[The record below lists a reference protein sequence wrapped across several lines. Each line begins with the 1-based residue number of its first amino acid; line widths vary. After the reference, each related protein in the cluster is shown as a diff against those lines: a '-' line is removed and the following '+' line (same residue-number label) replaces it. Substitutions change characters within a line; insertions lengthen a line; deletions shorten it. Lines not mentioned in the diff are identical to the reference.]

1 MIYEAGYTVVELH
14 PATKGMNLNTA
25 PELLKQE
32 YSTYIENIMPDSLGE
47 GKVRYGTASFA
58 NAVGEAPVDKIIK
71 AFPFTANDGSK
82 QQVLY
87 YNGFQNFAAFT
98 NLRIISSNTILVT
111 SPNIALF
118 KPDTFMRVQYNYG
131 EESDSIYLITN
142 IVPVAGNNDSIYIE
156 VEDNSFPDSLVDF
169 YLQSVNPNPQRISN
183 SKFSISVPND
193 FIASAYYF
201 AGQKLKLS
209 INGAPTNLVIAVNGV
224 DDTVEGEI
232 TFTTVLPNVPAFI
245 NGDTRLLSY
254 QSSTPDV
261 SVLYNSYGYIKVL
274 DMKTKTILGGAD
286 QTIENLSVACVPRSE
301 YFAKRLWIFNGV
313 DDVMIWDG
321 SVLKVYE
328 EPVKER
334 ATSFSKDN
342 DNPRI
347 FAFLTDN
354 SFDITKYQGKTIRLL
369 IFRPN
374 NTSEGITSL
383 VTNITEDVVDPDT
396 KIIHVTLFD
405 PVPDFN
411 GQDSLSVFYF
421 DRLPKFS
428 FMKGAHDRLWC
439 LGEGA
444 VGLEYRKPDLTMRY
458 YYSYNAFSDQ
468 AGFGFFNEKTKSVPS
483 EDISAKHGV
492 ADNLEAIVQLS
503 GNLVFMGRQNS
514 QVWKGVD
521 PLTEGSSNYFSWSVT
536 LPTGIYHGDLIVELA
551 NDAQFLSQNG
561 FASFSTLNIAKQFA
575 ASNTPNMDKI
585 ATEFMSTID
594 NNYQY
599 RACGS
604 FKYSGGSFCGFK
616 IGTNDVIVSRF
627 HTSFFWWGLF
637 SGDFTSSSCFLSFQE
652 DSLYLYIGNKIFQYA
667 DGFNN
672 SIVMYGDRDETRY
685 INFSETK
692 YVNNIRRRYANK
704 RYEVECDY
712 SSSIIVNPENNI
724 NIYISGN
731 LRNTFVLQDVYKLP
745 MRGDLL
751 GTITLVDGSKS
762 GSLDY
767 PNPTALGVRLD
778 IPSHTKKGR
787 LQFVSNNFLVTI
799 VGQIKNGPF
808 VLNKIRLFGIVE
820 R

>member
-1 MIYEAGYTVVELH
+1 MIYEAGYTIVELL

-58 NAVGEAPVDKIIK
+58 DVVGASPVDKVIK
-71 AFPFTANDGSK
+71 AFPFTSNDGSK
-82 QQVLY
+82 QQILY
-87 YNGFQNFAAFT
+87 YNGFQNFATFS

-111 SPNIALF
+111 SPNVGLF
-118 KPDTFMRVQYNYG
+118 KPDTLLRLSYNYG
-131 EESDSIYLITN
+131 ASSDAIYQISN
-142 IVPVAGNNDSIYIE
+142 IVPVAGHVNSIYIE
-156 VEDNSFPDSLVDF
+156 LEDNSFPDDLIDF
-169 YLQSVNPNPQRISN
+169 YLVANSPNPQRIGN
-183 SKFSISVPND
+183 STFSITVPND
-193 FIASAYYF
+193 FIAEVYYF
-201 AGQKLKLS
+201 DGQILKLS
-209 INGAPTNLVIAVNGV
+209 INDIVTSLTIAANGI
-224 DDTVEGEI
+224 DDTVEGQI
-232 TFTTVLPNVPAFI
+232 TFTLTTPTVPVFTDA
-245 NGDTRLLSY
+245 DTRLLSY
-254 QSSTPDV
+254 QSLTPDV

-286 QTIENLSVACVPRSE
+286 QTITGLSVACVPRSE

-313 DDVMIWDG
+313 DDVMIWNG
-321 SVLKVYE
+321 SALKVYE

-334 ATSFSKDN
+334 AASFN
-342 DNPRI
+342 RI
-347 FAFLTDN
+347 NNRNFSFVTDE
-354 SFDITKYQGKTIRLL
+354 SFDITKYQGGKSIGLDV
-369 IFRPN
+369 FRQDG
-374 NTSEGITSL
+374 TSEAATYL
-383 VTNITEDVVDPDT
+383 VTAIAFDEDTLIVTITVSVDLLEFT
-396 KIIHVTLFD
+396 
-405 PVPDFN
+405 
-411 GQDSLSVFYF
+411 GQDSASVFYF
-421 DRLPKFS
+421 DKLPKFS
-428 FMKGAHDRLWC
+428 LMKGAHDRLWC
-439 LGEGA
+439 LGDGA
-444 VGLEYRKPDLTMRY
+444 VGLEYRTPDLTMRY

-468 AGFGFFNEKTKSVPS
+468 SGFGFFNEKTKSVPS

-521 PLTEGSSNYFSWSVT
+521 PLAEGSSNYFSWSVT
-536 LPTGIYHGDLIVELA
+536 LPIGIYHGDLIVELA

-575 ASNTPNMDKI
+575 ASNTPNMDKM

-599 RACGS
+599 RSCCS
-604 FKYSGGSFCGFK
+604 FKYSGGAFCGFK
-616 IGTNDVIVSRF
+616 IGSNDIIVSKF

-637 SGDFTSSSCFLSFQE
+637 SGDFTSSTCFLSFQE
-652 DSLYLYIGNKIFQYA
+652 DSLYLYIGNKIYFYA
-667 DGFNN
+667 DSFSN
-672 SIVMYGDRDETRY
+672 STVMYGDRDETRY

-692 YVNNIRRRYANK
+692 YVNNIKRRYANK
-704 RYEVECDY
+704 RYEVDCDY

-751 GTITLVDGSKS
+751 GTITLVDGSTS

-767 PNPTALGVRLD
+767 PNNTALGVRLD

-799 VGQIKNGPF
+799 AGQIKNGPF

>member
-47 GKVRYGTASFA
+47 GKVRHGTASFA
-58 NAVGEAPVDKIIK
+58 DVVGTLPVDKVIK

-87 YNGFQNFAAFT
+87 YNGLKNFATFT

-111 SPNIALF
+111 SPNVGLF
-118 KPDTFMRVQYNYG
+118 KPDTFLRVQYNYG
-131 EESDSIYLITN
+131 EEADAIYLITN
-142 IVPVAGNNDSIYIE
+142 IVPVAGHANSVYIE
-156 VEDNSFPDSLVDF
+156 VEDNSFPDNLDDF
-169 YLQSVNPNPQRISN
+169 YLQAVNPNPQRIS
-183 SKFSISVPND
+183 STSFSITVPAD

-201 AGQKLKLS
+201 EEQKLKLS
-209 INGAPTNLVIAVNGV
+209 INGDVTDLLIAVGGINVTPGV
-224 DDTVEGEI
+224 I

-245 NGDTRLLSY
+245 NDDIRLLSY
-254 QSSTPDV
+254 ESLTPSV
-261 SVLYNSYGYIKVL
+261 SVIYNSYGYIKVL
-274 DMKTKTILGGAD
+274 DMKTKTLLGGAD
-286 QTIENLSVACVPRSE
+286 QTIENLSVACVPRCE

-321 SVLKVYE
+321 AVLKVYK

-334 ATSFSKDN
+334 AASFS
-342 DNPRI
+342 RI
-347 FAFLTDN
+347 DDRNFSFVTDAT
-354 SFDITKYQGKTIRLL
+354 FDITKYQDKIIDLQV
-369 IFRPN
+369 FRQN
-374 NTSEGITSL
+374 GTSEVDTYL
-383 VTNITEDVVDPDT
+383 VTAVAFAEDTLIVTITVSVD
-396 KIIHVTLFD
+396 LFD
-405 PVPDFN
+405 FA
-411 GQDSLSVFYF
+411 QRDSVSVFYF
-421 DRLPKFS
+421 DKLPKFS

-444 VGLEYRKPDLTMRY
+444 VGLEYRNTDLTMRF
-458 YYSYNAFSDQ
+458 YYSYNAFSDE

-492 ADNLEAIVQLS
+492 PDNLEAIVQLS

-521 PLTEGSSNYFSWSVT
+521 PRAEGSPNYFSWSVT
-536 LPTGIYHGDLIVELA
+536 LPIGIYHGDLIVELA

-599 RACGS
+599 RACAS
-604 FKYSGGSFCGFK
+604 FKYGGGSFCGFK
-616 IGTNDVIVSRF
+616 IGTNDIIVSRF

-652 DSLYLYIGNKIFQYA
+652 DSLYLYIGNKIYFYA
-667 DGFNN
+667 DGFSN
-672 SIVMYGDRDETRY
+672 STVMYGDRDETKY

-692 YVNNIRRRYANK
+692 YVNNIKRRYANK

-799 VGQIKNGPF
+799 AGQIKNGPF

>member
-111 SPNIALF
+111 SPNVGLF
-118 KPDTFMRVQYNYG
+118 KPDTFLRVQYNYG
-131 EESDSIYLITN
+131 EESDAIYLITN
-142 IVPVAGNNDSIYIE
+142 IVPVAGHNDSIYIE
-156 VEDNSFPDSLVDF
+156 VEDNSFPDNLVDF
-169 YLQSVNPNPQRISN
+169 YLQADNPNPQRIS
-183 SKFSISVPND
+183 STSFSITVPND

-209 INGAPTNLVIAVNGV
+209 INGAPTDLVIAVNGV

-232 TFTTVLPNVPAFI
+232 TFTTVLPNVPAF
-245 NGDTRLLSY
+245 NDGNDRLLSY
-254 QSSTPDV
+254 ESLTPSV
-261 SVLYNSYGYIKVL
+261 SVIYNSYGYIKVL
-274 DMKTKTILGGAD
+274 DMKTKTLLGGAD

-301 YFAKRLWIFNGV
+301 YFAKRLWICNGV

-321 SVLKVYE
+321 AVLKVYE

-334 ATSFSKDN
+334 AASFN
-342 DNPRI
+342 RI
-347 FAFLTDN
+347 DDRNFSFVTDA
-354 SFDITKYQGKTIRLL
+354 SFDITKYQDRKIGLDV
-369 IFRPN
+369 FRQDG
-374 NTSEGITSL
+374 TSEAATYL
-383 VTNITEDVVDPDT
+383 VTAVAFAEDTLIVTITVSVN
-396 KIIHVTLFD
+396 LFA
-405 PVPDFN
+405 FAQ
-411 GQDSLSVFYF
+411 QDSVSVFYF

-444 VGLEYRKPDLTMRY
+444 VGLEYRNPDLTMRY

-468 AGFGFFNEKTKSVPS
+468 AAFGFFNEKTKSVPS

-521 PLTEGSSNYFSWSVT
+521 PRDEGASNYFSWSVT
-536 LPTGIYHGDLIVELA
+536 LPTGIYHGDLIVELS

-575 ASNTPNMDKI
+575 ASNTPNMDKM

-692 YVNNIRRRYANK
+692 YVNNIKRRYANK

-712 SSSIIVNPENNI
+712 SSSVIVNPENNI

-762 GSLDY
+762 GSLNY
-767 PNPTALGVRLD
+767 PNDTALGVRLD

-799 VGQIKNGPF
+799 AGQIKNGPF